1 LFRYRARNW
10 PDILTESERK
20 SWRDHCREQWL
31 NSSHLN
37 LEMFQ
42 KALLE
47 ELSREDLNEKQS
59 FALNDLKRWVS
70 EQWEILDVS
79 TASV

>member
-1 LFRYRARNW
+1 
-10 PDILTESERK
+10 
-20 SWRDHCREQWL
+20 
-31 NSSHLN
+31 
-37 LEMFQ
+37 MFQ